1 MVSLFAQAP
10 QAVDLGLSV
19 KWADRNLDAATQYD
33 DGLPYQWGET
43 TPKQKQFSPT
53 DYFLPLVKLKENA
66 FVLSKEHALMLTEHN
81 RYTLRLEY
89 DAAHVRLGGK
99 WRMPTKEEIEELVE
113 KCSFSWEAINK
124 RRYLKVLGTN
134 GQAILI
140 PALGVK
146 GINHYGDNV
155 NTKKELNYRV
165 ICPSSSLILLAYYCK
180 DKNPSYWKQYR
191 NQPIWYED
199 DIFTLEDYYLKNK
212 VPKPRCTDPYFNA
225 HLNYVWFGFY
235 IRPVYDD
242 KVPDNPVSNGAIP
255 TLTWLSSPATTSQRQ
270 VTVKVGVKS
279 SSQITQT
286 AVYVNGQQSRGAVV
300 VKNDGYD
307 MTISHTVTL
316 TQGQNVIKVTA
327 ANASGTASEERT
339 ITYND
344 NSISKPTLTWI
355 LAPANTTQKQQT
367 IKVGVKSKSPITQT
381 AVYVNGQQSRGAVVV
396 KNDGYDMTIS
406 HTVTLSQRQN
416 IIKVTVANASGMAS
430 VERTVA
436 YAQPNV
442 PQPVPQPIAPVQR
455 EKRLALVIGNAN
467 YAGQAL
473 ANPVNDAT
481 DMASKLR
488 TLGFDVIFLTD
499 GTKRNIEDKI
509 NEFGE
514 KASHY
519 DVAMFYYAG
528 HGIQYNG
535 SNYLIPIGANMK
547 SKGDIEY
554 ECTDMG
560 RVLTKMEESGCKMKI
575 VALDA
580 CRNNPFERSWYRGAG
595 QSGLSAVNAP
605 VGTFISYA
613 TSPGSTAADGQDRN
627 SPYTKALLL
636 TLATPGLTIE
646 RVFKDVALKV
656 FNSTNRQQTPWY
668 SSSLFQGDF
677 IFNNGK
683 Q

>member
-1 MVSLFAQAP
+1 MCATAMVSLFAQAP

-19 KWADRNLDAATQYD
+19 KWASCNLGATSPEQCGGY
-33 DGLPYQWGET
+33 YAWGELEEKKKYDIWSDVKYRLMEKVT
-43 TPKQKQFSPT
+43 MKYDGRSHGTK
-53 DYFLPLVKLKENA
+53 PLKNHLNDDDDIVH
-66 FVLSKEHALMLTEHN
+66 FMF
-81 RYTLRLEY
+81 
-89 DAAHVRLGGK
+89 GGK
-99 WRMPTKEEIEELVE
+99 WRMPTKAECEELVNKCVKE
-113 KCSFSWEAINK
+113 KCTMN
-124 RRYLKVLGTN
+124 KVLGFKFTGPN
-134 GQAILI
+134 GNSIFLPLTGYKSGKKVAFDYN
-140 PALGVK
+140 LGQYISRDLYYDGDYLAHTIFY
-146 GINHYGDNV
+146 GIEFYLEKVRD
-155 NTKKELNYRV
+155 
-165 ICPSSSLILLAYYCK
+165 SFSLRADL
-180 DKNPSYWKQYR
+180 
-191 NQPIWYED
+191 
-199 DIFTLEDYYLKNK
+199 
-212 VPKPRCTDPYFNA
+212 
-225 HLNYVWFGFY
+225 GFS
-235 IRPVYDD
+235 IRPVADSG
-242 KVPDNPVSNGAIP
+242 NENNGIAP
-255 TLTWLSSPATTSQRQ
+255 TLTWLSTPATTSQRQ

-406 HTVTLSQRQN
+406 HTVTFSQRQN

-436 YAQPNV
+436 YAQSNV
-442 PQPVPQPIAPVQR
+442 PQPAPQPIAPVQR

-627 SPYTKALLL
+627 SPYTKALLQ

>member
-19 KWADRNLDAATQYD
+19 KWASCNLGATAPEQRGGY
-33 DGLPYQWGET
+33 YAWGELEEKKNYDIWSDVKYRLMDT
-43 TPKQKQFSPT
+43 VTMRYDGRSHGTK
-53 DYFLPLVKLKENA
+53 PLKNHLKDDDDIVH
-66 FVLSKEHALMLTEHN
+66 FMF
-81 RYTLRLEY
+81 
-89 DAAHVRLGGK
+89 GGK
-99 WRMPTKEEIEELVE
+99 WRMPTKAECEELVNKCVKE
-113 KCSFSWEAINK
+113 KCTMN
-124 RRYLKVLGTN
+124 KVLGFKFTGPN
-134 GQAILI
+134 GNSIFLPLTGYKSGKKVVFDYNSGHYISRDLYYDGDYLAHTIFY
-140 PALGVK
+140 
-146 GINHYGDNV
+146 GINFYQERVTDSFS
-155 NTKKELNYRV
+155 YRAD
-165 ICPSSSLILLAYYCK
+165 L
-180 DKNPSYWKQYR
+180 
-191 NQPIWYED
+191 
-199 DIFTLEDYYLKNK
+199 
-212 VPKPRCTDPYFNA
+212 
-225 HLNYVWFGFY
+225 GFS
-235 IRPVYDD
+235 IRPVE
-242 KVPDNPVSNGAIP
+242 DNGNENNAFAPA
-255 TLTWLSSPATTSQRQ
+255 LTWLSSPATTSQRQ

-279 SSQITQT
+279 SSQITQI

-327 ANASGTASEERT
+327 ANASGTASGERT

-406 HTVTLSQRQN
+406 HTVTLSQGQN

-436 YAQPNV
+436 YAQSNV
-442 PQPVPQPIAPVQR
+442 PQPAPQPIAPVQR

-627 SPYTKALLL
+627 SPYTKALLQ